1 MQIEISNDDIEMAE
15 RILLPCGCHFDEER
29 KIFIKD
35 LSTLDLQAVPGSGK
49 TTALLAKL
57 VILASKIPLQEGAGI
72 LVISHTNAAID
83 EIKEKIGSIVPNLFQ
98 YPNYV
103 STIQSFVDQFLAI
116 PYYAQKFGHSPNRI
130 DDEIYTELCCRYL
143 NKRDSGS
150 YYWLANKSD
159 PLSILKSIDAIDTN
173 EVIKISGLKNQKSL
187 AYTSICN
194 FRFALVNNGF
204 LKFDDAFKL
213 AEAYL
218 NSCPQISSL
227 LKKRFRY
234 VFVDEMQ
241 DMSEQQCELLEKIFF
256 DTSGLNYF
264 QRIGDRNQSI
274 YSGSAEKSSD
284 SWKNRECVLSLNGS
298 QRLCKN
304 IADIV
309 QSFSITD
316 QPIEGRM
323 KNSNGGEI
331 EIKPYLVIYSED
343 KIDQVIPKY
352 ISIIKE
358 LKGDCLI
365 ENVKKERYAVLGWR
379 KSAGHGVGID
389 SFYPNFKNKG
399 LQKRKNYNS
408 LKAYLFNCDKSTCS
422 MNDLRTNILNALL
435 KILRIEH
442 IKDSNDLFFTQK
454 RLLDYLKKN
463 ETAYNIFKSNLCSWC
478 KKCAN
483 ELYDEV
489 LSDIRGYLP
498 NFLQFWSKTISL
510 SKNFIDDDSM
520 EDVVTRESSAASDDV
535 CIDGISV
542 SVQTVHSI
550 KGQTCTGILYLDTY
564 NGNGCGS
571 SPLKYESEK
580 LSKYFLGQKLC
591 DNQNEK
597 KFIKDA
603 AKVVYVGFS
612 RPTHLLCYA
621 VQKERFDKN
630 LSNIDTT
637 KWNIVNI

>member
-15 RILLPCGCHFDEER
+15 RLLLPCGCHFDEER
-29 KIFIKD
+29 RIFIKD

-57 VILASKIPLQEGAGI
+57 RILASKMPLQEGGGV

-103 STIQSFVDQFLAI
+103 GTIQSFVDQFLAI
-116 PYYAQKFGHSPNRI
+116 PYYSQKFGHSPNRI

-143 NKRDSGS
+143 EKNNKGSNWLNNKRNS
-150 YYWLANKSD
+150 
-159 PLSILKSIDAIDTN
+159 LSILKSIDAIDAN
-173 EVIKISGLKNQKSL
+173 EVIKIDGLKNQTSP
-187 AYTSICN
+187 AYISIRD
-194 FRFALVNNGF
+194 FRFTLVNDGF
-204 LKFDDAFKL
+204 LKFDDAFKF

-218 NSCPQISSL
+218 NECPQIGSL
-227 LKKRFRY
+227 LKKRFRF

-241 DMSEQQCELLEKIFF
+241 DMSEQQCGLLEKIFF

-274 YSGSAEKSSD
+274 YSGREECSSD
-284 SWKNRECVLSLNGS
+284 SWMDRERVLRLNGS

-309 QSFSITD
+309 QSFSITN

-323 KNSNGGEI
+323 KKSNGGEI
-331 EIKPYLVIYSED
+331 EIKPCLITYSED
-343 KIDQVIPKY
+343 KINQVIPKF
-352 ISIIKE
+352 INIIKE
-358 LKGDCLI
+358 LKGNGSI
-365 ENVKKERYAVLGWR
+365 ENVKKERYAVIGWR
-379 KSAGHGVGID
+379 KSAGKGVGID
-389 SFYPNFKNKG
+389 SFYPNFKNNV

-408 LKAYLFNCDKSTCS
+408 LKAYLFNCGKSTCN
-422 MNDLRTNILNALL
+422 MNDLRTNILSALL

-454 RLLDYLKKN
+454 RLLEFLKKN

-483 ELYDEV
+483 DLYGEV

-498 NFLQFWSKTISL
+498 NFLQFWSKTVFL

-520 EDVVTRESSAASDDV
+520 EDVVAQESSVTNDDV
-535 CIDGISV
+535 CIDGVSV

-550 KGQTCTGILYLDTY
+550 KGQTCTGVLYLDTY
-564 NGNGCGS
+564 NGNGCGA

-597 KFIKDA
+597 KFIKEA
-603 AKVVYVGFS
+603 AKVAYVGFS

-621 VQKERFDKN
+621 VQKERFDQH
-630 LSNIDTT
+630 LSCIDKT

>member
-29 KIFIKD
+29 RIFIKD

-57 VILASKIPLQEGAGI
+57 RILASKMPLQEGGGV

-103 STIQSFVDQFLAI
+103 GTIQSFVDQFLAI
-116 PYYAQKFGHSPNRI
+116 PYYSQKFGHSPNRI

-143 NKRDSGS
+143 EKNNKGSNWLNNKRNS
-150 YYWLANKSD
+150 
-159 PLSILKSIDAIDTN
+159 LSILKSIDAIDAN
-173 EVIKISGLKNQKSL
+173 EVIKIDGLKNQTSP
-187 AYTSICN
+187 AYISIRD
-194 FRFALVNNGF
+194 FRFTLVNDGF
-204 LKFDDAFKL
+204 LKFDDAFKF

-218 NSCPQISSL
+218 NECPQIGSL
-227 LKKRFRY
+227 LKKRFRF

-241 DMSEQQCELLEKIFF
+241 DMSEQQCGLLEKIFF

-274 YSGSAEKSSD
+274 YSGREEGSSD
-284 SWKNRECVLSLNGS
+284 SWMDRERVLRLNGS

-309 QSFSITD
+309 QSFSITN
-316 QPIEGRM
+316 QPIEGKM
-323 KNSNGGEI
+323 KKSNGGDI
-331 EIKPYLVIYSED
+331 EIKPCLITYSED
-343 KIDQVIPKY
+343 KINQVIPKF
-352 ISIIKE
+352 INIIKE
-358 LKGDCLI
+358 LKGNGSI
-365 ENVKKERYAVLGWR
+365 ENVKKERYAVIGWR
-379 KSAGHGVGID
+379 KSAGKGVGID
-389 SFYPNFKNKG
+389 SFYPNFKNNV

-408 LKAYLFNCDKSTCS
+408 LKAYLFNCGKSTCS
-422 MNDLRTNILNALL
+422 MNDLRTNILSALL

-454 RLLDYLKKN
+454 RLLEFLKKN

-483 ELYDEV
+483 DLYDEV

-498 NFLQFWSKTISL
+498 NFLQFWCKTVFL

-520 EDVVTRESSAASDDV
+520 EDVVVQESSVTNDDV
-535 CIDGISV
+535 CIDGVSV

-550 KGQTCTGILYLDTY
+550 KGQTCTGVLYLDTY
-564 NGNGCGS
+564 NGNGCGA

-597 KFIKDA
+597 KFIKEA
-603 AKVVYVGFS
+603 AKVAYVGFS

-621 VQKERFDKN
+621 VQKERFDQH
-630 LSNIDTT
+630 LSCIDKT

>member
-130 DDEIYTELCCRYL
+130 DDEIYTELCCKYL
-143 NKRDSGS
+143 EKNNKGSNWLNNKR
-150 YYWLANKSD
+150 N
-159 PLSILKSIDAIDTN
+159 PLSILKSIDAINAN
-173 EVIKISGLKNQKSL
+173 EEIKIPGLINQKSP
-187 AYTSICN
+187 AYISICN
-194 FRFALVNNGF
+194 FRLGLVKDGF

-218 NSCPQISSL
+218 NECPQIGCL

-234 VFVDEMQ
+234 AFVDEMQ

-256 DTSGLNYF
+256 DTSGLNFF

-274 YSGSAEKSSD
+274 YSGSAEGSSD

-309 QSFSITD
+309 QSFSITN

-323 KNSNGGEI
+323 KKSNGGDI
-331 EIKPYLVIYSED
+331 EIKPCLITYSED
-343 KIDQVIPKY
+343 KIDQVIHKF

-358 LKGDCLI
+358 LKENGSI
-365 ENVKKERYAVLGWR
+365 ENVKKERYAVIGWR
-379 KSAGHGVGID
+379 KSTEKGAGID
-389 SFYPNFKNKG
+389 SFYPAFKNKG

-408 LKAYLFNCDKSTCS
+408 LKAYLYNCDKSTS
-422 MNDLRTNILNALL
+422 NIDDLRSNILNALL
-435 KILRIEH
+435 KILRIED
-442 IKDSNDLFFTQK
+442 IKDSNSLFFTK
-454 RLLDYLKKN
+454 KSLLEYLKKN
-463 ETAYNIFKSNLCSWC
+463 ESAYNIFKSYLYNWC

-489 LSDIRGYLP
+489 LLDIRGYLP
-498 NFLQFWSKTISL
+498 DFLQFWSKTVSL

-520 EDVVTRESSAASDDV
+520 ENVVTRESSAASDDV

-542 SVQTVHSI
+542 SIQTVHSI

-591 DNQNEK
+591 DNQKEN
-597 KFIKDA
+597 KFINEA

-621 VQKERFDKN
+621 VQKERFDKK

>member
-1 MQIEISNDDIEMAE
+1 MQEILDDDIEMAE

-29 KIFIKD
+29 RIFIKD

-57 VILASKIPLQEGAGI
+57 RILASKMPLQEGGGV

-103 STIQSFVDQFLAI
+103 GTIQSFVDQFLAI
-116 PYYAQKFGHSPNRI
+116 PYYSQKFGHSPNRI
-130 DDEIYTELCCRYL
+130 DDEIYEERCCRYL
-143 NKRDSGS
+143 KQNNKGSNWLSNKR
-150 YYWLANKSD
+150 Y
-159 PLSILKSIDAIDTN
+159 PLSILKSIGSIDEN
-173 EVIKISGLKNQKSL
+173 ELIEIPGLKNPTSS
-187 AYTSICN
+187 AYISIHK
-194 FRFALVNNGF
+194 FRFTLVKDGF
-204 LKFDDAFKL
+204 LKYEDAFKL
-213 AEAYL
+213 AEVYL
-218 NSCPQISSL
+218 NECPQISNM
-227 LKKRFRY
+227 LKKRFRF

-241 DMSEQQCELLEKIFF
+241 DMSEQQCQLLEKIFF
-256 DTSGLNYF
+256 DTSGLNSF

-274 YSGSAEKSSD
+274 YSGTDESSSD
-284 SWKNRECVLSLNGS
+284 SWVNRGNVLNLNGS
-298 QRLCKN
+298 QRLSMN
-304 IADIV
+304 IANIV
-309 QSFSITD
+309 QHFSITD

-323 KNSNGGEI
+323 KKSNGDEI
-331 EIKPYLVIYSED
+331 EIKPYLITYSED
-343 KIDQVIPKY
+343 KINQVIPKY

-358 LKGDCLI
+358 LKRDCLI
-365 ENVKKERYAVLGWR
+365 ENVKKEKYAVLGWR

-454 RLLDYLKKN
+454 RLLEYLKKN

>member
-29 KIFIKD
+29 RIFIKD

-57 VILASKIPLQEGAGI
+57 RILASKMPLQEGGGV

-103 STIQSFVDQFLAI
+103 GTIQSFVDQFLAI
-116 PYYAQKFGHSPNRI
+116 PYYSQKFGHSPNRI

-143 NKRDSGS
+143 EKNNKGSNWLNNKRNS
-150 YYWLANKSD
+150 
-159 PLSILKSIDAIDTN
+159 LSILKSIDAIDAN
-173 EVIKISGLKNQKSL
+173 EVIKIDGLKNQTSP
-187 AYTSICN
+187 AYISIRD
-194 FRFALVNNGF
+194 FRFTLVNDGF
-204 LKFDDAFKL
+204 LKFDDAFKF

-218 NSCPQISSL
+218 NECPQIGSL
-227 LKKRFRY
+227 LKKRFRF

-241 DMSEQQCELLEKIFF
+241 DMSEQQCGLLEKIFF

-274 YSGSAEKSSD
+274 YSGREEGSSD
-284 SWKNRECVLSLNGS
+284 SWMDRERVLRLNGS

-309 QSFSITD
+309 QSFSITN

-323 KNSNGGEI
+323 KKFNGGEI
-331 EIKPYLVIYSED
+331 EIKPCLITYSED
-343 KIDQVIPKY
+343 KINQVIPKF
-352 ISIIKE
+352 INIIKE
-358 LKGDCLI
+358 LKGNGSI
-365 ENVKKERYAVLGWR
+365 ENVKKERYAVIGWR
-379 KSAGHGVGID
+379 KSAGKGVGID
-389 SFYPNFKNKG
+389 SFYPNFKNNV

-408 LKAYLFNCDKSTCS
+408 LKAYLFNCGKSTCS
-422 MNDLRTNILNALL
+422 MNDLRTNILSALL

-454 RLLDYLKKN
+454 RLLEFLKKN

-483 ELYDEV
+483 DLYDEV

-498 NFLQFWSKTISL
+498 NFLQFWSKTVFL

-520 EDVVTRESSAASDDV
+520 EDVVAQESSVTNDDV
-535 CIDGISV
+535 CIDGVSV

-550 KGQTCTGILYLDTY
+550 KGQTCTGVLYLDTY
-564 NGNGCGS
+564 NGNGCGA

-597 KFIKDA
+597 KFIKEA
-603 AKVVYVGFS
+603 AKVAYVGFS

-621 VQKERFDKN
+621 VQKERFDQH
-630 LSNIDTT
+630 LSCIDKT

>member
-1 MQIEISNDDIEMAE
+1 MAE
-15 RILLPCGCHFDEER
+15 RILLPCGCLFDAER
-29 KIFIKD
+29 RIFIKD

-57 VILASKIPLQEGAGI
+57 LILASKTPLREDAGV

-83 EIKEKIGSIVPNLFQ
+83 EIKEKIGNIVPNLFQ

-103 STIQSFVDQFLAI
+103 GTIQSFMDQFLAI
-116 PYYAQKFGHSPNRI
+116 PYYSQKFGHSPNRI
-130 DDEIYTELCCRYL
+130 DDEIYTELCCKYL
-143 NKRDSGS
+143 EKRDSGS
-150 YYWLANKSD
+150 YWLASKSN
-159 PLSILKSIDAIDTN
+159 PLSILKSIDAIDEK
-173 EVIKISGLKNQKSL
+173 EVIIIPGLKKQTSP
-187 AYTSICN
+187 AYISICN
-194 FRFALVNNGF
+194 FRFALVKDGF

-213 AEAYL
+213 AKMYL
-218 NSCPQISSL
+218 NECPQIGCL

-256 DTSGLNYF
+256 DSSGLNYF

-274 YSGSAEKSSD
+274 YSGSAEGSSD
-284 SWKNRECVLSLNGS
+284 SWKNRECILSLNGS
-298 QRLCKN
+298 QRLSKN

-309 QSFSITD
+309 QSFSITN

-323 KNSNGGEI
+323 KKSNGGEI
-331 EIKPYLVIYSED
+331 EIKPCLITYSED
-343 KIDQVIPKY
+343 KIDQVIPKF

-358 LKGDCLI
+358 LKRDCSL
-365 ENVKKERYAVLGWR
+365 ENVKKERYAVIGWR
-379 KSAGHGVGID
+379 KYAGKGVGID

-408 LKAYLFNCDKSTCS
+408 LKAYLFNCDKSTCC

-454 RLLDYLKKN
+454 RLLEYLKKN

-498 NFLQFWSKTISL
+498 DFLQFWDKTISL
-510 SKNFIDDDSM
+510 SKNFVVDDSA
-520 EDVVTRESSAASDDV
+520 EDLVVRESSATNDDV

-542 SVQTVHSI
+542 SIQTVHSI

-564 NGNGCGS
+564 NGNACGA

-591 DNQNEK
+591 DNPKEK

>member
-358 LKGDCLI
+358 LKRDCLI
-365 ENVKKERYAVLGWR
+365 ENVKKERYAVIGWR
-379 KSAGHGVGID
+379 KSAGKGVGID

-454 RLLDYLKKN
+454 RLLEYLKKN

-591 DNQNEK
+591 DNQKEN
-597 KFIKDA
+597 KFINDA

>member
-1 MQIEISNDDIEMAE
+1 MAE

-29 KIFIKD
+29 RIFIKD

-57 VILASKIPLQEGAGI
+57 RILASKMPLQEGGGV

-103 STIQSFVDQFLAI
+103 GTIQSFVDQFLAI
-116 PYYAQKFGHSPNRI
+116 PYYSQKFGHSPNRI

-143 NKRDSGS
+143 EKNNKGS
-150 YYWLANKSD
+150 NWLNIKRNS
-159 PLSILKSIDAIDTN
+159 LSILKSIDAIDAN
-173 EVIKISGLKNQKSL
+173 EVIKIDGLKNQTSP
-187 AYTSICN
+187 AYISIRD
-194 FRFALVNNGF
+194 FRFTLVNDGF
-204 LKFDDAFKL
+204 LKFDDAFKF

-218 NSCPQISSL
+218 NECPQISSL
-227 LKKRFRY
+227 LKKRFRF

-241 DMSEQQCELLEKIFF
+241 DMSEQQCGLLEKIFF

-274 YSGSAEKSSD
+274 YSGREEGSSD
-284 SWKNRECVLSLNGS
+284 SWMDRERVLRLNGS

-309 QSFSITD
+309 QSFSITN

-323 KNSNGGEI
+323 KKSNGGEI
-331 EIKPYLVIYSED
+331 EIKPCLITYSED
-343 KIDQVIPKY
+343 KINQVIPKF
-352 ISIIKE
+352 INIIKE
-358 LKGDCLI
+358 LKGNGSI
-365 ENVKKERYAVLGWR
+365 ENVKKERYAVIGWR
-379 KSAGHGVGID
+379 KSAGKGVGID
-389 SFYPNFKNKG
+389 SFYPNFKNNV

-408 LKAYLFNCDKSTCS
+408 LKAYLFNCGKSTCS
-422 MNDLRTNILNALL
+422 MNDLRTNILSALL

-454 RLLDYLKKN
+454 RLLEFLKKN

-483 ELYDEV
+483 DLYDEV

-498 NFLQFWSKTISL
+498 NFLQFWSKTVFL

-520 EDVVTRESSAASDDV
+520 EDVVAQESSVTNDDV
-535 CIDGISV
+535 CIDGVSV

-550 KGQTCTGILYLDTY
+550 KGQTCTGVLYLDTY
-564 NGNGCGS
+564 NGNGCGAS
-571 SPLKYESEK
+571 SLKYESEK

-597 KFIKDA
+597 KFIKEA
-603 AKVVYVGFS
+603 AKVAYVGFS

-621 VQKERFDKN
+621 VQKERFDKK